1 MVKLGLRLGI
11 DSADGN
17 SGCEKY
23 LCNVHLFE
31 KISLLQFRNGRIF
44 FFFVSM
50 DQHEEDLETTLSI
63 RGTSESLHTRLM
75 EHLRVKRRELKETTN
90 KLQNLK
96 QQLSSK
102 QTRKRMIA

>member
-1 MVKLGLRLGI
+1 METAVARNICVMCIYSRKSVSYNFEMVG
-11 DSADGN
+11 
-17 SGCEKY
+17 
-23 LCNVHLFE
+23 
-31 KISLLQFRNGRIF
+31 F